1 MKISKLKDWV
11 CVQCVKNWH
20 KSHFIDKIVR
30 DVRKLSVPNCSF
42 CDAILWNRSQISRN
56 HR

>member
-1 MKISKLKDWV
+1 MKISKLKDLV
-11 CVQCVKNWH
+11 CVPCVKNLH

-30 DVRKLSVPNCSF
+30 DVRKLLVPNCSL
-42 CDAILWNRSQISRN
+42 CDAILWNRSQISRY